1 MESID
6 GGKICYDNKTLDC
19 NTIKFMIASYVAY
32 NRWKMVKATTEKIYS
47 LEKVI
52 PTDESVFVFKTHNG
66 KKQ

>member
-1 MESID
+1 MVV
-6 GGKICYDNKTLDC
+6 KICYDNKTLDC

-32 NRWKMVKATTEKIYS
+32 NRRKMKATTEEIYS
-47 LEKVI
+47 PEKVI